1 MNEYERRDNENEDVT
16 DLDDVYRYEDER
28 YDDADVDEL
37 QPSESKPESCE
48 PEQPPES
55 LGKKIWEWVKVLVLA
70 VIIGLLI
77 TQFVIQRNTVSGV
90 SMLPTLQPA
99 DELIVEKVSKWFGG
113 VARGDIITVHKED
126 PSLRDGEA
134 NIIKRVIGLP
144 GERVEVHDGVVF
156 IDGVQLEEPYLAENT
171 QTTAF
176 KEEYANIL
184 LGDDE
189 YYVMGDNRPQSLDSR
204 RFGSV
209 KKSDIIGEVLV
220 RIWPFNAMGS
230 P

>member
-1 MNEYERRDNENEDVT
+1 MNEDDRRAGDYEEMT
-16 DLDDVYRYEDER
+16 DPDDLYRYEDER
-28 YDDADVDEL
+28 YDDTDVDAL
-37 QPSESKPESCE
+37 QPAE
-48 PEQPPES
+48 PETLEPEPPVES
-55 LGKKIWEWVKVLVLA
+55 FGKKVWEWVKVLVLA
-70 VIIGLLI
+70 VVIGLLI

-144 GERVEVHDGVVF
+144 GERVEIHDGVVF
-156 IDGVQLEEPYLAENT
+156 INGVQLAEPYLSAGV

-176 KEEYANIL
+176 DEAHANVL

-189 YYVMGDNRPQSLDSR
+189 YYVMGDNRPKSLDSR

-220 RIWPFNAMGS
+220 RIWPFDSLGS